1 MTDGPVVKRAHG
13 SGGRLTRFLVEEVF
27 APRLGM
33 KGELGD
39 AAAVAAGPTAAV
51 TTDSF
56 VVQPLFFPGGDI
68 GKLAVCGTVND
79 LAAAGARPVCLAAAF
94 VIEEGTP
101 VRLLERVAESMGRT
115 AAEAGVPVVAGD
127 TKVVGRGE
135 ADGLFITTTGVGV
148 PLAGKLLDGSGARP
162 GDAVIVSAP
171 LARHGAAVMA
181 ARHALPFK
189 GKLESDCAPLAGM
202 TAAAFE
208 AAGEAVH
215 AMRDPTR
222 GGLATALIE
231 IAKQSGV
238 TIVLDEEEI
247 PADEA
252 ASAACELLGLDPLYV
267 ANEGVMA
274 FLVKESAAG
283 EVLRALRAHPLGA
296 RAAAVGRVEEGE
308 PGLLLRTA
316 AGGTR
321 RLIMLE
327 GDPLPRIC

>member
-1 MTDGPVVKRAHG
+1 MTDGPIVKRAHG

-39 AAAVAAGPTAAV
+39 AAAIAAGPTAAV

-56 VVQPLFFPGGDI
+56 VVQPPFFPGGDI

-202 TAAAFE
+202 TAAVFE
-208 AAGEAVH
+208 AAGWGVH

-231 IAKQSGV
+231 IAEQSGV

-274 FLVKESAAG
+274 FVVEESAAG

-296 RAAAVGRVEEGE
+296 RAAAAGRVEEGE